1 MIRIENVWTGGF
13 EGALRG
19 MRNPYESQ
27 ERSDSGWCSA
37 YDCRKCRFNGNDGE
51 RFFCLYPYSEEEFP
65 TMSSGGQHYVI
76 GPADMALAEK
86 LIKAGPEHRKF
97 LRMIHVQADVVAPRY
112 WWQEA
117 SCYKWLS
124 MNSSS
129 TMHLIGKRRL
139 ALEDFSC
146 DGSMKNM
153 IHMKY
158 AIENINTWIEYYLA
172 WDTMNAILKNILEKD
187 GIFNKTDLVR
197 FIKQLLPESY
207 NQLRTIDTNYE
218 ALLSIHHQRKN
229 HRLSEWRE
237 FCTWIESLPYMG
249 EFLEVKNA
257 D

>member
-1 MIRIENVWTGGF
+1 MIRIEKTWTGGF

-27 ERSDSGWCSA
+27 DKSDSGLLCRITQENDVCLFYENGWCTD
-37 YDCRKCRFNGNDGE
+37 YTDCYYC
-51 RFFCLYPYSEEEFP
+51 
-65 TMSSGGQHYVI
+65 HYFGI
-76 GPADMALAEK
+76 GKADMELAKK

-129 TMHLIGKRRL
+129 TMHLITKREL
-139 ALEDFSC
+139 TIDDFSI
-146 DGSMKNM
+146 DGSLDTKCLESVVNLLNFKIRACKNM
-153 IHMKY
+153 SEDKKKQ
-158 AIENINTWIEYYLA
+158 TFR
-172 WDTMNAILKNILEKD
+172 D
-187 GIFNKTDLVR
+187 
-197 FIKQLLPESY
+197 IKQLLPESY
-207 NQLRTIDTNYE
+207 NQLRTLDTNYE

-237 FCTWIESLPYMG
+237 FCQWVETLPYMA
-249 EFLEVKNA
+249 EFLEVKDA

>member
-19 MRNPYESQ
+19 MRNPYESR

-37 YDCRKCRFNGNDGE
+37 NDCRKCRFNGDDGE

-65 TMSSGGQHYVI
+65 TMNSGGQHYVI

-129 TMHLIGKRRL
+129 TMHLITKREL
-139 ALEDFSC
+139 TIDDFSI
-146 DGSMKNM
+146 DGSLDTKCLESVVNLLNFKIRAYKNM
-153 IHMKY
+153 SEDKK
-158 AIENINTWIEYYLA
+158 EQTFR
-172 WDTMNAILKNILEKD
+172 D
-187 GIFNKTDLVR
+187 
-197 FIKQLLPESY
+197 IKQLLPESY
-207 NQLRTIDTNYE
+207 NQLRSIDTSYE
-218 ALLSIHHQRKN
+218 ALLSIYHQRRN
-229 HRLSEWRE
+229 HRLTEWRE